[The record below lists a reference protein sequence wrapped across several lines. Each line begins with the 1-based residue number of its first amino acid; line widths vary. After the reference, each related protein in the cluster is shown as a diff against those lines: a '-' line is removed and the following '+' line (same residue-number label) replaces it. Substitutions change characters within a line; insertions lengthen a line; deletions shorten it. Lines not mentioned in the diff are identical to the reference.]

1 MPTDEAYAEAAKFLK
16 EMDWPL
22 NKDKPEADTPGTRTL
37 AIAMLLDETF
47 ALGAEAAAQR
57 MGGMVG
63 SAENIM
69 LTMRLP
75 DHVKEHIRRVTRT
88 LKSKVMKR
96 AARVCREQADAFMA
110 GAPSSRFICTALA
123 DRLDKE
129 AEEVDGWI

>member
-1 MPTDEAYAEAAKFLK
+1 MPTDEAYDEATKLLE
-16 EMDWPL
+16 EMAWPL
-22 NKDKPEADTPGTRTL
+22 NKDKPETDTPGTRAL

-57 MGGMVG
+57 MGGMAG

-75 DHVKEHIRRVTRT
+75 DHIKEHIRRVTHT

-96 AARVCREQADAFMA
+96 AARVCREQADA
-110 GAPSSRFICTALA
+110 GAPSSRRFICTALA
-123 DRLDKE
+123 DRLDKQ
-129 AEEVDGWI
+129 AENVDEWI